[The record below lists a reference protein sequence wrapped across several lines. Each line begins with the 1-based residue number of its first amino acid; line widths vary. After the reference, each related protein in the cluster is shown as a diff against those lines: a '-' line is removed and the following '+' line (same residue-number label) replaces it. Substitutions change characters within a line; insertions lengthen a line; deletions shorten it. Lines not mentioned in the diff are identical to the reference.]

1 MRSSN
6 SRSLSVRWQLM
17 ALAAVAVVI
26 VFSLGYEVAK
36 QTVRGVAESRSRE
49 GHERV
54 VGFVRAH
61 GDAEDLEDLSTALD
75 ARLSRFDAGGKRAS
89 TGSDGAADAPAS
101 TLSEDEIQN
110 ARTAAP
116 DAWSRETRGKLVSV
130 LSTSGGFV
138 RVETTIDRADATTA
152 RLRGLGIAGAIVAFI
167 LSALFIEGVIR
178 RLSREIFDLRSA
190 AVRMA
195 RGELEVGMDGGLP
208 NATPELRDLAV
219 ALRRLAANLSTALND
234 LSAERDL
241 FGSVLDG
248 MREGVLVLDAEGKIA
263 LANPAFRQTLLLSS
277 NVAGKLPVAV
287 IESPHLVEVLEEAHG
302 LRRQVAAEVTVGRL
316 MPRTLA
322 VHAAPVAAT
331 SGATL
336 AVFVDVTELRR
347 FETMRRDFVANVSH
361 ELRTPI
367 TVIRATAETL
377 EQSKWGDAMANDFVS
392 IIERNAERLQ
402 RLVDDLLDLSRM
414 DSGKI
419 RLDIQEVELE
429 SLLDAVVASHR
440 EKSRKRGIRF
450 NVRVAAEASRVPA
463 DRGALEQ
470 VLSNLVENEAKYAA
484 ERTTVSITTSVEDQE
499 LVVTLSDRGPG
510 IPEHHL
516 PRLFERFYRVDAGR
530 SRDLGGTG
538 LGLAIVKHLTEALR
552 GTIDVESEM
561 GKGTTFRLAL
571 PLVRDPASEKDPTP
585 TPLGPLI

>member
-1 MRSSN
+1 M
-6 SRSLSVRWQLM
+6 L
-17 ALAAVAVVI
+17 LAAVAVLI
-26 VFSLGYEVAK
+26 VFSLGYEVAR
-36 QTVRGVAESRSRE
+36 QTVRGVAETRSRE
-49 GHERV
+49 AHAVVLRFVQTQRALGDVEELAAPFDARVALFDRSGRRV
-54 VGFVRAH
+54 VREPQ
-61 GDAEDLEDLSTALD
+61 DTTSMELSDEELTNA
-75 ARLSRFDAGGKRAS
+75 RAS
-89 TGSDGAADAPAS
+89 EP
-101 TLSEDEIQN
+101 E
-110 ARTAAP
+110 P
-116 DAWSRETRGKLVSV
+116 WSREARGKLVSV
-130 LSTSGGFV
+130 LATSEHFV
-138 RVETTIDRADATTA
+138 RIETVIDHADETTA
-152 RLRGLGIAGAIVAFI
+152 RLWGLGIAAALVAFV

-178 RLSREIFDLRSA
+178 RLSREIFDLRTA

-195 RGELEVGMDGGLP
+195 RGELEVGMDSGLP

-219 ALRRLAANLSTALND
+219 ALRRLAANLSSALTD
-234 LSAERDL
+234 LAAERDL

-248 MREGVLVLDAEGKIA
+248 MREGVLVLDADGKIA

-277 NVAGKLPVAV
+277 NVAGKLPVAA
-287 IESPHLVEVLEEAHG
+287 IESPHLVEVLEQAHG

-419 RLDIQEVELE
+419 RLDIQDVELRP
-429 SLLDAVVASHR
+429 LLEAIVGSHR

-450 NVRVAAEASRVPA
+450 EIRLAEDATRVLA
-463 DRGALEQ
+463 DRGAIEQ

-484 ERTTVSITTSVEDQE
+484 ERSTVVIATSVEDAD
-499 LVVTLSDRGPG
+499 LVLTLADRGPG
-510 IPEHHL
+510 IAEHHL
-516 PRLFERFYRVDAGR
+516 PRLFERF
-530 SRDLGGTG
+530 
-538 LGLAIVKHLTEALR
+538 
-552 GTIDVESEM
+552 
-561 GKGTTFRLAL
+561 
-571 PLVRDPASEKDPTP
+571 
-585 TPLGPLI
+585 